1 MRLCNEL
8 RLLKNTE
15 IPQDMN
21 ATLMQKDCL
30 GGSSRDQLGLERKE
44 KKRKREKE
52 RKPDKV

>member
-44 KKRKREKE
+44 KKKKE
-52 RKPDKV
+52 RKGEKT